1 MIGRLAGKT
10 AMITGCNRGI
20 GKAMAEKLASEG
32 ANLICAIRKENPDFK
47 VETESWVSQYGVSID
62 FVYFDLTDE
71 DSIKAAFKD
80 LNKEKRTIDILV
92 NNAGIPAG
100 GFLLMTSLSKV
111 KEVMQVN
118 FFSQILVTQ
127 LAAKIMMKQKKGSIV
142 NMSSVTALDNQGG
155 WTAYGSSKAAMISF
169 TKTIARE
176 LAPFGIRAN
185 AVAPGLIDTEMGGE
199 MDEKYQADMLSRADL
214 GRKGTPEEVANLVAF
229 LASDDASYITGQ
241 VIRIDGGM

>member
-1 MIGRLAGKT
+1 
-10 AMITGCNRGI
+10 
-20 GKAMAEKLASEG
+20 
-32 ANLICAIRKENPDFK
+32 
-47 VETESWVSQYGVSID
+47 
-62 FVYFDLTDE
+62 
-71 DSIKAAFKD
+71 
-80 LNKEKRTIDILV
+80 
-92 NNAGIPAG
+92 
-100 GFLLMTSLSKV
+100 MTSLSKV

-142 NMSSVTALDNQGG
+142 NMSSVTAFDNQGG
-155 WTAYGSSKAAMISF
+155 WTAYGSSKAAMVSF
-169 TKTIARE
+169 TRTIARE
-176 LAPFGIRAN
+176 LAPFGILAN

-199 MDEKYQADMLSRADL
+199 MDERYQADMLSRADL

>member
-1 MIGRLAGKT
+1 MRRLEGKT
-10 AMITGCNRGI
+10 ALITGCNRGI
-20 GKAMAEKLASEG
+20 GKAIAKKFVQEG
-32 ANLICAIRKENPDFK
+32 ANLICAIRKENPEFK
-47 VETESWVSQYGVSID
+47 AEAEGWAEKYGVNIH

-71 DSIKAAFKD
+71 ESIKTTFKE
-80 LNKEKRTIDILV
+80 LNKEKRIIDILV

-100 GFLLMTSLSKV
+100 GFLLMTSLAKV

-118 FFSQILVTQ
+118 FFSQVLVTQ
-127 LAAKIMMKQKKGSIV
+127 LTAKMMMKQKHGAIV

-169 TKTIARE
+169 AKTIARE

-199 MDEKYQADMLSRADL
+199 MDEKYQADMINRADL

-229 LASDDASYITGQ
+229 LASDEASYITGQ
-241 VIRIDGGM
+241 VIRVDGGM

>member
-1 MIGRLAGKT
+1 MMKHKNKT
-10 AMITGCNRGI
+10 VLITGCNRGI
-20 GKAMAEKLASEG
+20 GKAIAKKLASEG
-32 ANLICAIRKENPDFK
+32 ANLICAIRKENPSFK
-47 VETESWVSQYGVSID
+47 EETDSWAKQFGVTID
-62 FVYFDLTDE
+62 HIYFDLTDE
-71 DSIKAAFKD
+71 ESIKAAFKD
-80 LNKEKRTIDILV
+80 LNKDKRTIDILV

-100 GFLLMTSLSKV
+100 GFLLMTSLVKV

-127 LAAKIMMKQKKGSIV
+127 LAAKIMMKQKKGAIV

-169 TKTIARE
+169 TRTIARE

-185 AVAPGLIDTEMGGE
+185 AVAPGLIDTKMGGE

-229 LASDDASYITGQ
+229 LASDDASFITGQ

>member
-1 MIGRLAGKT
+1 MGRLTGKT
-10 AMITGCNRGI
+10 ALITGCNRGI
-20 GKAMAEKLASEG
+20 GKAMAERFASEG
-32 ANLICAIRKENPDFK
+32 ANLICAIRKENPVFK
-47 VETESWVSQYGVSID
+47 EETDRWAKQYDVTID
-62 FVYFDLTDE
+62 HIYFDLTDE
-71 DSIKAAFKD
+71 ESIKAAFKD

-127 LAAKIMMKQKKGSIV
+127 LAAKIMMKRKKGSIV

-155 WTAYGSSKAAMISF
+155 WTAYGSSKAAMVSF
-169 TKTIARE
+169 TRTIARE

-214 GRKGTPEEVANLVAF
+214 GRKGTPKEVANLVEF